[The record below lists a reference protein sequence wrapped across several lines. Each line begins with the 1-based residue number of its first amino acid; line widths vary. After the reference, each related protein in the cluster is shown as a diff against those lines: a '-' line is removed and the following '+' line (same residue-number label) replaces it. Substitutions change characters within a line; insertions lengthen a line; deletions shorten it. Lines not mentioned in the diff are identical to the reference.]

1 MSFSAN
7 EYPVLVAPR
16 PVRLASGQYTTYN
29 RPHHERARI
38 VDTSSI
44 DDFKV
49 ALFSDSPPDKDLSSP
64 RSSPRSALPSEALE
78 EFLSILRPSF
88 FPPTSPVLRTRR
100 QGVSLP
106 TLHRERSFYRNRGR
120 LEVLPKKSDDREELD
135 ISRSTQPSRNAY
147 SSTPDTF
154 NDVDGLA
161 ETDNDSPPVRWFKA
175 NVLSSPIS
183 RTHTRNPFLRH
194 PSNQSPRNIS
204 PLSPAAIP
212 LPLPTPDE
220 MIEVL

>member
-7 EYPVLVAPR
+7 DYPVLVAPR
-16 PVRLASGQYTTYN
+16 PVRLASGQHTAYN
-29 RPHHERARI
+29 RPGHDRARI
-38 VDTSSI
+38 TESSSI

-49 ALFSDSPPDKDLSSP
+49 ALFSDTPSDKDLSSP
-64 RSSPRSALPSEALE
+64 RSSPRSGLPSEALE

-106 TLHRERSFYRNRGR
+106 TLHHERSFYRSRGR
-120 LEVLPKKSDDREELD
+120 LEVVPQKGDDREESD
-135 ISRSTQPSRNAY
+135 GSRSTQPSRNARC
-147 SSTPDTF
+147 STPDVF
-154 NDVDGLA
+154 NDVDGVMDVD
-161 ETDNDSPPVRWFKA
+161 TDSPPVRWFKA
-175 NVLSSPIS
+175 NILSSPIS

-194 PSNQSPRNIS
+194 PANQSPRNLS

>member
-1 MSFSAN
+1 MTSKLLCFPILRQIKTCRHRDLPLGELHTA
-7 EYPVLVAPR
+7 LV
-16 PVRLASGQYTTYN
+16 
-29 RPHHERARI
+29 I
-38 VDTSSI
+38 SSI
-44 DDFKV
+44 NITI
-49 ALFSDSPPDKDLSSP
+49 SC
-64 RSSPRSALPSEALE
+64 RSALPSEALE

-175 NVLSSPIS
+175 NVLC
-183 RTHTRNPFLRH
+183 TL
-194 PSNQSPRNIS
+194 
-204 PLSPAAIP
+204 LSI
-212 LPLPTPDE
+212 LS
-220 MIEVL
+220 I